1 MPLRSVLSDARL
13 SSVFVIHVHN
23 HKEID
28 FNEVISNFAG
38 TKKQEISSVLVIE
51 N

>member
-13 SSVFVIHVHN
+13 SSVSVIHVHN

-38 TKKQEISSVLVIE
+38 TTRDQLCA
-51 N
+51 